1 MDIASAKK
9 IAAKMIS
16 YKMYSCKEVYRKL
29 VLKGCDETVAEA
41 TVAEF
46 VNAGILNDMEYAKA
60 YIHDAMILGMKGMFR
75 IRQELIAKG
84 VAASV
89 VDKAAEENEVDT
101 ESQLRAYVEL
111 RFADKAFE
119 DYKALEKAKAHLVRK
134 GYGISEINKCFK
146 ELDIRIQAQR
156 GDMD

>member
-9 IAAKMIS
+9 IAAKIIS
-16 YKMYSCKEVYRKL
+16 YKMYTCREVYRKL
-29 VLKGCDETVAEA
+29 LSKGCDEETAEL

-60 YIHDAMILGMKGMFR
+60 YIHDAMLIGLKGMYR

-84 VAASV
+84 IASSV
-89 VDKAAEENEVDT
+89 VDRAEEACEISS
-101 ESQLRAYVEL
+101 EEQLRSYAEL
-111 RFADKAFE
+111 RFGDKAFE
-119 DYKALEKAKAHLVRK
+119 DYRDIEKAKAHLVRR
-134 GYGISEINKCFK
+134 GYGISEINRCFK
-146 ELDIRIQAQR
+146 ELGIAVQR